1 MTSTM
6 ERLST
11 GLRINSAKDDAAG
24 LAISSKMTSQIR
36 GLDQAVRNANDAIS
50 MIQVAEGA
58 MKEVTN
64 MFQRM
69 RELAV
74 QAISDSNTNDDRSA
88 LNNEYKQLSAEV
100 ARIAENTQWN
110 GTNILDGARTNSVFQ
125 IGANANQTISVDFG
139 DLSTNNSVTAAV
151 GPSSAA
157 AMTADATALGT
168 FGTGVFEMSD
178 GTNGIHIDQSSV
190 NAGDAAGLELVIKQA
205 TQVAALYTSGVDLAP
220 TMELSASRKVV
231 FSFGGAS
238 AEIDLFSASANDG
251 SGGNAFQSG
260 LLNDAAL
267 AMNAALDAAG
277 INFTAGQRMVGGAD
291 AGFAFTADD
300 GTDADGYILTANN
313 PTVTVDGS
321 AFAVVEHTVG
331 SDAYA
336 DLGFTVAADTA
347 GTGLLINYKSTNK
360 GAVSLPTILNNTV
373 AKTAAVVT
381 AGVDTGI
388 ASSSLATSAF
398 GVLDTAIESVNSTRA
413 TLGGS
418 MSRLEFASDNL
429 QNVSQNSSA
438 ARSRVLDADYA
449 SETTELARTQI
460 IQQASTAM
468 LSQANQA
475 QQSALVATQVG
486 FILLTLSAIAQQ
498 DL

>member
-1 MTSTM
+1 MATINTNMSANIAANSMVRNERTMTSTM

-74 QAISDSNTNDDRSA
+74 QSISDSNTADDRGA

-125 IGANANQTISVDFG
+125 IGANANQTISVNFG
-139 DLSTNNSVTAAV
+139 DLSTN
-151 GPSSAA
+151 SAA
-157 AMTADATALGT
+157 AATTAANSSTAADGGATNTIAVTGTVAAGDTISFKTDANNHVTVTLTAAQATALNDNT
-168 FGTGVFEMSD
+168 TS
-178 GTNGIHIDQSSV
+178 
-190 NAGDAAGLELVIKQA
+190 GDAAVASGDYTGTLTTATAGAIENIAVVDGDLVVRAA
-205 TQVAALYTSGVDLAP
+205 TD
-220 TMELSASRKVV
+220 
-231 FSFGGAS
+231 
-238 AEIDLFSASANDG
+238 
-251 SGGNAFQSG
+251 
-260 LLNDAAL
+260 
-267 AMNAALDAAG
+267 NAAGLSFAISDLQITRGTHAPIAA
-277 INFTAGQRMVGGAD
+277 
-291 AGFAFTADD
+291 
-300 GTDADGYILTANN
+300 
-313 PTVTVDGS
+313 
-321 AFAVVEHTVG
+321 
-331 SDAYA
+331 SDITSRA
-336 DLGFTVAADTA
+336 
-347 GTGLLINYKSTNK
+347 
-360 GAVSLPTILNNTV
+360 
-373 AKTAAVVT
+373 
-381 AGVDTGI
+381 
-388 ASSSLATSAF
+388 LATSAL
-398 GVLDTAIESVNSTRA
+398 GILDTGIEGVNSTRA
-413 TLGGS
+413 TLGAS
-418 MSRLEFASDNL
+418 MSRLEYAADNL

-475 QQSALVATQVG
+475 QQSVLS
-486 FILLTLSAIAQQ
+486 LLK
-498 DL
+498 

>member
-1 MTSTM
+1 MATINTNMSANIAANSMVRNDRTMTSTM

-74 QAISDSNTNDDRSA
+74 QAISDSNTNADRSA

-125 IGANANQTISVDFG
+125 IGANANQTIAVNFG
-139 DLSTNNSVTAAV
+139 DLSTNNITSATSNNTTNAVTLDMSGNPQAGDQISYKITDSVTGSSHYATIDMSAFTGDVGSVTIVETEANGTDASADLGTAAYTHSGNVLVITKV
-151 GPSSAA
+151 GANAITVSDVQITRGTHAPVAATDITSSGFA
-157 AMTADATALGT
+157 ATAL
-168 FGTGVFEMSD
+168 
-178 GTNGIHIDQSSV
+178 
-190 NAGDAAGLELVIKQA
+190 
-205 TQVAALYTSGVDLAP
+205 
-220 TMELSASRKVV
+220 
-231 FSFGGAS
+231 
-238 AEIDLFSASANDG
+238 
-251 SGGNAFQSG
+251 
-260 LLNDAAL
+260 
-267 AMNAALDAAG
+267 
-277 INFTAGQRMVGGAD
+277 
-291 AGFAFTADD
+291 
-300 GTDADGYILTANN
+300 
-313 PTVTVDGS
+313 
-321 AFAVVEHTVG
+321 
-331 SDAYA
+331 
-336 DLGFTVAADTA
+336 
-347 GTGLLINYKSTNK
+347 
-360 GAVSLPTILNNTV
+360 
-373 AKTAAVVT
+373 
-381 AGVDTGI
+381 
-388 ASSSLATSAF
+388 
-398 GVLDTAIESVNSTRA
+398 GVLDTAIEGVNSTRA
-413 TLGGS
+413 TLGAS
-418 MSRLEFASDNL
+418 MSRLEYAADNL

-460 IQQASTAM
+460 IQQAGTAM

-475 QQSALVATQVG
+475 QQSVLS
-486 FILLTLSAIAQQ
+486 LLK
-498 DL
+498 

>member
-1 MTSTM
+1 MATINTNMSANIAANSMVRNERTMTSTM

-74 QAISDSNTNDDRSA
+74 QSISDSNTNADRGA

-125 IGANANQTISVDFG
+125 IGANANQTIAVNFG
-139 DLSTNNSVTAAV
+139 DLSTNNVTGSVNTTAQAASLTLTLTDALAADDTLSFKVTDSAGNTSYAQLTGSAIVASASNIAAV
-151 GPSSAA
+151 ETKS
-157 AMTADATALGT
+157 T
-168 FGTGVFEMSD
+168 
-178 GTNGIHIDQSSV
+178 
-190 NAGDAAGLELVIKQA
+190 DAAGANTGDLTNAITAGANKKVLTIPQKVGANTIAISDIQITRGTHA
-205 TQVAALYTSGVDLAP
+205 PVAATDITSRD
-220 TMELSASRKVV
+220 
-231 FSFGGAS
+231 
-238 AEIDLFSASANDG
+238 FSA
-251 SGGNAFQSG
+251 Q
-260 LLNDAAL
+260 AL
-267 AMNAALDAAG
+267 
-277 INFTAGQRMVGGAD
+277 
-291 AGFAFTADD
+291 
-300 GTDADGYILTANN
+300 
-313 PTVTVDGS
+313 
-321 AFAVVEHTVG
+321 
-331 SDAYA
+331 
-336 DLGFTVAADTA
+336 
-347 GTGLLINYKSTNK
+347 
-360 GAVSLPTILNNTV
+360 
-373 AKTAAVVT
+373 
-381 AGVDTGI
+381 
-388 ASSSLATSAF
+388 
-398 GVLDTAIESVNSTRA
+398 GVLDTAIEGVNSTRA
-413 TLGGS
+413 TLGAS
-418 MSRLEFASDNL
+418 MSRLEYAADNL

-475 QQSALVATQVG
+475 QQSVLS
-486 FILLTLSAIAQQ
+486 LLK
-498 DL
+498 